1 MARRMRWLAL
11 FVLLLWPGCF
21 PASPLED
28 STCVSARDCPDR
40 GATCVNGY
48 CVLADDPATDAG
60 ADPADTDARP
70 DGGDGQRDTMPDMP
84 GDLADVQRDADAT
97 PDVAP
102 DLAPDSDNTCSA
114 DGDCDDGVF
123 CNGPERCDP
132 VAEDADPRGCLAGE
146 PPQTDDGVDCTADSC
161 SDVRREVVHEPDD
174 ELCDDG
180 RFCNGAEVCDL
191 VRGCLPGMAPPL
203 SDGVGCTA
211 DSCDD
216 DADEVVHEPDDELC
230 NDNLFCN
237 GVETCDAVRDCQA
250 GVAPEMDDG
259 LDCTMDSCNEGLNR
273 VDHTRI
279 EVDGYVCIEPGSFT
293 MGSPENELGRFSDES
308 PTHEVEITRGFLL
321 KATEVTQAQWLAVM
335 ETSPSYFVGRA
346 DNPVEQVSWW
356 DALEYVNRLS
366 ADEGLT
372 PCYTLTGCSGTPGG
386 GCDPNDGYCTGDFS
400 CSSVTFRGLDCEGYR
415 LPTEAEWE
423 YAARAGTQTALYNGG
438 ITQESCEADT
448 NLSAIG
454 WYCGNSTNTTHA
466 VRGKLPNPQG
476 LYDTSGNVYEWVWD
490 WYGSSYY
497 GQSPDRD
504 PLGPSTG
511 DLRVRRGGSWDAYA
525 RYCRSANRDFSPP
538 AIRYHAI
545 GVRPSRSIP

>member
-174 ELCDDG
+174 ELC
-180 RFCNGAEVCDL
+180 
-191 VRGCLPGMAPPL
+191 
-203 SDGVGCTA
+203 
-211 DSCDD
+211 
-216 DADEVVHEPDDELC
+216 

-386 GCDPNDGYCTGDFS
+386 GCDPNDGSCTGDFT

-504 PLGPSTG
+504 PLGPSSG
-511 DLRVRRGGSWDAYA
+511 DDRVRRGGSWGNHPHGTRCTNRIRLAPDFRDYIVGFRCA
-525 RYCRSANRDFSPP
+525 R
-538 AIRYHAI
+538 
-545 GVRPSRSIP
+545 